1 VLTFIFLVE
10 LLGGFVTFR
19 EGREVEVEDS
29 SREVWIGFFPSKFR
43 SSEFGTVDTSN
54 GQVRLCHGLL
64 DNNAKQSN
72 KSIRGRVTCRSGSNT
87 EGSGLRTSSASSTA
101 PRCQKGFRV
110 AVHSTGSCSCQLVQ
124 LLPFGFRFRNP
135 DKRKQG
141 PVHFEGR
148 R

>member
-1 VLTFIFLVE
+1 LA
-10 LLGGFVTFR
+10 
-19 EGREVEVEDS
+19 
-29 SREVWIGFFPSKFR
+29 P
-43 SSEFGTVDTSN
+43 N

-72 KSIRGRVTCRSGSNT
+72 KSIQGRVTHRSGSNT